1 MRIPVLLSLCLAA
14 IFAARAAAQSPDALA
29 ITKTFSFQ
37 QTSATDFAE
46 HIPSATVAVSFDGN
60 FPATTTVTLTTA
72 GTTFALVRG
81 TADPLNTSTFAV
93 TRLFANHAALNAA
106 LPDGPCILTVTGI
119 GFSHT
124 TTFTAAF
131 PSSATPPRF
140 TQFDALQNW
149 PGGTLQIFWTPLP
162 ESGRFDAPTFLL
174 QSANGAVLFGSAGS
188 PPVPAPLAAGTSAVS
203 VLQPASN
210 PGDIFFGTLTYFRPL
225 SSEASIGLARLSLRE
240 AVELRV
246 PLKRNPPPPTAPALA
261 EHPRTQTVAE
271 GGVVFLS
278 VAATGGN
285 LTYLWRKEGVVLP
298 GETRALLI
306 IGSARR
312 TDAGSY
318 TVTASNEVGAA
329 TSAPATLTVIPNLTT
344 PFFPTSPAP
353 AAPPQI
359 GAPFSL
365 GAPAVSVSAVA
376 YQWLR
381 DGIPLPG
388 ATLATLGFP
397 AFRYTDIGTYV
408 LAATNSAGT
417 TTTAP
422 VVLVVAPSARLTNL
436 SVLTTL
442 AAPAETFTLG
452 YVLGGAYTSGPKSL
466 VIRAAGPSLA
476 ALNLPGIL
484 DDPRLELFAGTTR
497 TAENDNWGGSPALA
511 AALAAVG
518 AFPYSSPTSKDAATL
533 AIVPTRDNSVK
544 ISAASTSTST
554 PPLPPG
560 AVAAPGRVLAEVYD
574 ATPVGAATATTPRL
588 INLSVLKSLG
598 SGLTVGFT
606 LSGTGPTTVLIR
618 AIGPALAAAPFNL
631 SGVVADPQ
639 LALFNTASTKLVEND
654 NWSASPTLAASL
666 AIAFMN
672 VGAFALP
679 PNSRDAALV
688 TTLPPGGYSVQVT
701 GVANTTGTA
710 LVEVYEVP

>member
-1 MRIPVLLSLCLAA
+1 MRFTAFISCFLAA
-14 IFAARAAAQSPDALA
+14 FFAARSPAQNPDALG

-46 HIPSATVAVSFDGN
+46 YLPSATVVASFTGN
-60 FPATTTVTLTTA
+60 FPATTTVSLTTA
-72 GTTFALVRG
+72 GTTFTLVRG
-81 TADPLNTSTFAV
+81 PADPLNTSSYSV

-106 LPDGPCILTVTGI
+106 LPDGPCILTVSGI

-124 TTFTAAF
+124 TTFSATF
-131 PSSATPPRF
+131 PSSAVPPRF

-149 PGGTLQIFWTPLP
+149 PGGTLQIFWNPPP
-162 ESGRFDAPTFLL
+162 ESARFDAPTFLL
-174 QSANGAVLFGSAGS
+174 QSSTGAVLFGAAGS
-188 PPVPAPLAAGTSAVS
+188 PPVPATLAVGASAVS
-203 VLQPASN
+203 VLQPTSN
-210 PGDIFFGTLTYFRPL
+210 PGDIFSGTLTYARTL
-225 SSEASIGLARLSLRE
+225 ASEASVGGGRLALRE

-246 PLKRNPPPPTAPALA
+246 PLKRNPPPPTAPVLA

-285 LTYLWRKEGVVLP
+285 LAYLWRKDGVVLP

-329 TSAPATLTVIPNLTT
+329 TSAPATLTVVPNLTT
-344 PFFPTSPAP
+344 PFFPTSAAP

-359 GAPFSL
+359 GAPFAL

-376 YQWLR
+376 YQWSR
-381 DGIPLPG
+381 DGTPLPG
-388 ATLATLGFP
+388 ATFATLTFP

-476 ALNLPGIL
+476 ALNLPGTL

-518 AFPYSSPTSKDAATL
+518 AFPYSSPTSKDAAAL

-544 ISAASTSTST
+544 ISSASTST
-554 PPLPPG
+554 PILPPG

-574 ATPVGAATATTPRL
+574 ATPAGAATATTPRL

-598 SGLTVGFT
+598 TGLTVGFT

-631 SGVVADPQ
+631 SGVVADPH